1 MGIVSGTISITRF
14 RVLGNLEMSLKK
26 INKNLQ
32 NYIGGDLLDTSHKA
46 EQKASWVMPTGT
58 IAGQDERDGDYWD
71 MSDCEL
77 GEHYLL
83 KLRIEKRKV
92 PTEVLNQVAKKE
104 INKLTSQH
112 WFMLGQTIGEMP
124 HINNLIRLGN
134 LETEGLER
142 IKKGP
147 AILVGAHMG
156 NWEFLLR
163 VGDLAGRRAGYVFRP
178 INNWILNK
186 IQIHRNKDA
195 NADFYR
201 KGRLAAIGMAS
212 KLKSGEIIGLT
223 GDQLLREG
231 IMVPFFGI
239 KTPTPQAAAV
249 MALKWNV
256 PIYMVRIERF
266 KGIKFKMTVE
276 DKLRIPS
283 NLDQKK
289 AVYQITKMISSRI
302 EDWIKEQPEQWLWAH
317 RRWGK

>member
-1 MGIVSGTISITRF
+1 MADPLSFRIKKQFDRYVHDPIAAMLAIPLFLILKILPFRISSYLCGSLMYLIAPLTSYNN
-14 RVLGNLEMSLKK
+14 RVKK
-26 INKNLQ
+26 HMKI
-32 NYIGGDLLDTSHKA
+32 A
-46 EQKASWVMPTGT
+46 FPQKS
-58 IAGQDERDGDYWD
+58 I
-71 MSDCEL
+71 
-77 GEHYLL
+77 H
-83 KLRIEKRKV
+83 
-92 PTEVLNQVAKKE
+92 E
-104 INKLTSQH
+104 INKLTRQH

-124 HINNLIRLGN
+124 HINHLIKIGHLK
-134 LETEGLER
+134 TEGLEK
-142 IKKGP
+142 IKNGP

-212 KLKSGEIIGLT
+212 KLKNAEVVGLT

-231 IMVPFFGI
+231 IQVPFFGI

-266 KGIKFKMTVE
+266 KGIRFRMTVE
-276 DKLRIPS
+276 ERLQIPK
-283 NLDQKK
+283 NLDKEK
-289 AVYQITKMISSRI
+289 AIFEITRLISQRI
-302 EDWIKEQPEQWLWAH
+302 EEWIIDRPEQWLWAH

>member
-1 MGIVSGTISITRF
+1 MADPLSFRIKKQFDRYIHDPIIAILAIPLFLILKMLPFYLSSYLCGSLMFIVGPMTSYNGRIKKHMQIAFPKKSIT
-14 RVLGNLEMSLKK
+14 
-26 INKNLQ
+26 
-32 NYIGGDLLDTSHKA
+32 
-46 EQKASWVMPTGT
+46 
-58 IAGQDERDGDYWD
+58 
-71 MSDCEL
+71 
-77 GEHYLL
+77 
-83 KLRIEKRKV
+83 
-92 PTEVLNQVAKKE
+92 E
-104 INKLTSQH
+104 INKLTKQH

-124 HINNLIRLGN
+124 HINRLIKIGH
-134 LETEGLER
+134 LETDGLD
-142 IKKGP
+142 KLKTGP

-249 MALKWNV
+249 MSLKWNV

-276 DKLRIPS
+276 DKIRIPS
-283 NLDQKK
+283 NLDKEK
-289 AVYQITKMISSRI
+289 AIYQITKMISARI

>member
-1 MGIVSGTISITRF
+1 MPDPLSFRIKKQFDRF
-14 RVLGNLEMSLKK
+14 VHDPIAAILAIPLFLILKCLPYKFSSYLCGALMYCIAPLTSYNKRVKKHLK
-26 INKNLQ
+26 IAFPNK
-32 NYIGGDLLDTSHKA
+32 S
-46 EQKASWVMPTGT
+46 
-58 IAGQDERDGDYWD
+58 R
-71 MSDCEL
+71 
-77 GEHYLL
+77 
-83 KLRIEKRKV
+83 
-92 PTEVLNQVAKKE
+92 KE
-104 INKLTSQH
+104 IYKLTSQH

-124 HINNLIRLGN
+124 HINNLIKLGN
-134 LETEGLER
+134 LETEGLEK

-186 IQIHRNKDA
+186 IQIYRNKDA

-212 KLKSGEIIGLT
+212 KLKNGEVVGLT

-231 IMVPFFGI
+231 ILVPFFGI
-239 KTPTPQAAAV
+239 DTPTPQAAAV

-256 PIYMVRIERF
+256 PIYMVRVERF
-266 KGIKFKMTVE
+266 KGIKFKLSVE
-276 DKLRIPS
+276 DKLKFPKH
-283 NLDQKK
+283 LDKDK
-289 AVYQITKMISSRI
+289 ATYEITRLISKRI
-302 EDWIKEQPEQWLWAH
+302 EEWIIDRPEQWLWAH

>member
-1 MGIVSGTISITRF
+1 MPDPLSFRIKKQFDRYIHDPIAAMLAIPLFLILKILPFKISSY
-14 RVLGNLEMSLKK
+14 LC
-26 INKNLQ
+26 
-32 NYIGGDLLDTSHKA
+32 GGL
-46 EQKASWVMPTGT
+46 M
-58 IAGQDERDGDYWD
+58 
-71 MSDCEL
+71 
-77 GEHYLL
+77 YLL
-83 KLRIEKRKV
+83 APLTSYNSRV
-92 PTEVLNQVAKKE
+92 KKHLKIAFPQKSIHE
-104 INKLTSQH
+104 INKLTRQH

-124 HINNLIRLGN
+124 HINHLIKIGHLK
-134 LETEGLER
+134 TEGLEK
-142 IKKGP
+142 IKNGP

-212 KLKSGEIIGLT
+212 KLKNAEVVGLT

-231 IMVPFFGI
+231 IQVPFFGI

-266 KGIKFKMTVE
+266 KGIKFKMTIE
-276 DKLRIPS
+276 ERLQFPK
-283 NLDQKK
+283 NLDKEK
-289 AVYQITKMISSRI
+289 AIFEITRLISQRI
-302 EDWIKEQPEQWLWAH
+302 EEWIIDRPEQWLWAH

>member
-1 MGIVSGTISITRF
+1 MSDPLSFRIKKQFDRYIHDPITAMLAIPLFLILKILPF
-14 RVLGNLEMSLKK
+14 RVSSYLCGGLMYLIAPLTSYNNRVKKHLK
-26 INKNLQ
+26 I
-32 NYIGGDLLDTSHKA
+32 A
-46 EQKASWVMPTGT
+46 FPQKS
-58 IAGQDERDGDYWD
+58 I
-71 MSDCEL
+71 
-77 GEHYLL
+77 H
-83 KLRIEKRKV
+83 
-92 PTEVLNQVAKKE
+92 E
-104 INKLTSQH
+104 INKLTRQH
-112 WFMLGQTIGEMP
+112 LFMLGQTIGEMP
-124 HINNLIRLGN
+124 HINHLIKIGHLK
-134 LETEGLER
+134 TEGLEK
-142 IKKGP
+142 IKNGP

-212 KLKSGEIIGLT
+212 KLKNAEVVGLT

-231 IMVPFFGI
+231 IQVPFFGI

-266 KGIKFKMTVE
+266 KGIKFRMTVE
-276 DKLRIPS
+276 ERLQIPK
-283 NLDQKK
+283 NLDKEK
-289 AVYQITKMISSRI
+289 GIFEITRLISQRI
-302 EDWIKEQPEQWLWAH
+302 EEWIIDRPEQWLWAH

>member
-1 MGIVSGTISITRF
+1 MPDPLSFRIKKQFDRYIHDPIIAILAIPLFLILKILPFNLSSYICGSLMYIVGPMTSYNGRIKKHMQIAFPKKSIT
-14 RVLGNLEMSLKK
+14 
-26 INKNLQ
+26 
-32 NYIGGDLLDTSHKA
+32 
-46 EQKASWVMPTGT
+46 
-58 IAGQDERDGDYWD
+58 
-71 MSDCEL
+71 
-77 GEHYLL
+77 
-83 KLRIEKRKV
+83 
-92 PTEVLNQVAKKE
+92 E
-104 INKLTSQH
+104 INKLTKQH

-124 HINNLIRLGN
+124 HINRLIKIGH
-134 LETEGLER
+134 LETDGLE
-142 IKKGP
+142 KLKTGP

-283 NLDQKK
+283 NLDKEK
-289 AVYQITKMISSRI
+289 AIYQITKMISSRI

>member
-1 MGIVSGTISITRF
+1 MPDPLSF
-14 RVLGNLEMSLKK
+14 RIKK
-26 INKNLQ
+26 Q
-32 NYIGGDLLDTSHKA
+32 FDRYIHD
-46 EQKASWVMPTGT
+46 P
-58 IAGQDERDGDYWD
+58 IAAIIAIP
-71 MSDCEL
+71 L
-77 GEHYLL
+77 FLLL
-83 KLRIEKRKV
+83 KLLPYKFSSYLCGTLMFLIAPLTSYNKRVKKHLKIV
-92 PTEVLNQVAKKE
+92 FPNKSKKE
-104 INKLTSQH
+104 INNLTSQH

-124 HINNLIRLGN
+124 HINNLIKLGN

-186 IQIHRNKDA
+186 IQIYRNKDA
-195 NADFYR
+195 HADFYR

-212 KLKSGEIIGLT
+212 KLKNGEVVGLT

-239 KTPTPQAAAV
+239 ETPTPQAAAV

-256 PIYMVRIERF
+256 PIYMVRVERF
-266 KGIKFKMTVE
+266 QGIKFKLSVE
-276 DKLRIPS
+276 DKLKFS
-283 NLDQKK
+283 KHLDKDK
-289 AVYQITKMISSRI
+289 ATYEITRLISKRI
-302 EDWIKEQPEQWLWAH
+302 EEWIIDRPEQWLWAH

>member
-1 MGIVSGTISITRF
+1 MPDPLSFRIKKQFDRYIHDPIAAMLAIPLFLILKILPFRISSYLCGSLMYLIAPLTSYNS
-14 RVLGNLEMSLKK
+14 RVKK
-26 INKNLQ
+26 HMKI
-32 NYIGGDLLDTSHKA
+32 A
-46 EQKASWVMPTGT
+46 FPQKS
-58 IAGQDERDGDYWD
+58 I
-71 MSDCEL
+71 
-77 GEHYLL
+77 H
-83 KLRIEKRKV
+83 
-92 PTEVLNQVAKKE
+92 E
-104 INKLTSQH
+104 INKLTRQH

-124 HINNLIRLGN
+124 HINHLIKIGH
-134 LETEGLER
+134 LETEGLEK
-142 IKKGP
+142 IKNGP

-212 KLKSGEIIGLT
+212 KLKNAEVVGLT

-231 IMVPFFGI
+231 IQVPFFGI

-266 KGIKFKMTVE
+266 KGIKFRMTIE
-276 DKLRIPS
+276 ERLQIPK
-283 NLDQKK
+283 NLDKEK
-289 AVYQITKMISSRI
+289 AIFEITRLISHRI
-302 EDWIKEQPEQWLWAH
+302 EEWIIDRPEQWLWAH

>member
-1 MGIVSGTISITRF
+1 MPDPLSFRIKKQFDRYIHDPVIAILAIPLFLILKMLPFNLSSYLCGSLMYIVGPMTSYNGRIKKHMQIAFPQKPIT
-14 RVLGNLEMSLKK
+14 
-26 INKNLQ
+26 
-32 NYIGGDLLDTSHKA
+32 
-46 EQKASWVMPTGT
+46 
-58 IAGQDERDGDYWD
+58 
-71 MSDCEL
+71 
-77 GEHYLL
+77 
-83 KLRIEKRKV
+83 
-92 PTEVLNQVAKKE
+92 E
-104 INKLTSQH
+104 INKLTKQH

-124 HINNLIRLGN
+124 HINRLIKIGH
-134 LETEGLER
+134 LETDGLD
-142 IKKGP
+142 KLKTGP

-283 NLDQKK
+283 NLDKKK

>member
-1 MGIVSGTISITRF
+1 
-14 RVLGNLEMSLKK
+14 
-26 INKNLQ
+26 
-32 NYIGGDLLDTSHKA
+32 
-46 EQKASWVMPTGT
+46 
-58 IAGQDERDGDYWD
+58 
-71 MSDCEL
+71 MSDPL
-77 GEHYLL
+77 SFRIKKQFDRYIHDPIAAMLAIPLFLILKILPFRISSYLCGGLMYLIAPLTSYNNRVKKHL
-83 KLRIEKRKV
+83 KIAFPQKSIH
-92 PTEVLNQVAKKE
+92 E
-104 INKLTSQH
+104 INKLTRQH

-124 HINNLIRLGN
+124 HINHLIKIGHLK
-134 LETEGLER
+134 TEGLEK
-142 IKKGP
+142 IKNGP

-212 KLKSGEIIGLT
+212 KLKNAEVVGLT

-231 IMVPFFGI
+231 IQVPFFGI

-266 KGIKFKMTVE
+266 KGIRFRMTVE
-276 DKLRIPS
+276 ERLQIPK
-283 NLDQKK
+283 NLDKEK
-289 AVYQITKMISSRI
+289 GIFQITRLISQRI
-302 EDWIKEQPEQWLWAH
+302 EEWIIDRPEQWLWAH

>member
-1 MGIVSGTISITRF
+1 MADPLSFRIKKQFDRYIHDPIIAILAIPLFLILKILPFNLSSYLCGSLMCIVGPMTSYHGRIKKHMQIAFPKKSIT
-14 RVLGNLEMSLKK
+14 
-26 INKNLQ
+26 
-32 NYIGGDLLDTSHKA
+32 
-46 EQKASWVMPTGT
+46 
-58 IAGQDERDGDYWD
+58 
-71 MSDCEL
+71 
-77 GEHYLL
+77 
-83 KLRIEKRKV
+83 
-92 PTEVLNQVAKKE
+92 E
-104 INKLTSQH
+104 INKLTKQH

-124 HINNLIRLGN
+124 HINHLIKMGH
-134 LETEGLER
+134 LETEGLN
-142 IKKGP
+142 KLKNGP

-276 DKLRIPS
+276 DKLKIPT
-283 NLDQKK
+283 NLDKEK
-289 AVYQITKMISSRI
+289 AIYQITKMISSRI

>member
-1 MGIVSGTISITRF
+1 MPDPLSF
-14 RVLGNLEMSLKK
+14 RIKKQFDRYIHDPIAAMFAIPLFLILKILPCRLSSYLCGSLMYLVAPLTSYNGRVKK
-26 INKNLQ
+26 N
-32 NYIGGDLLDTSHKA
+32 
-46 EQKASWVMPTGT
+46 MR
-58 IAGQDERDGDYWD
+58 IAFPKKPR
-71 MSDCEL
+71 
-77 GEHYLL
+77 
-83 KLRIEKRKV
+83 
-92 PTEVLNQVAKKE
+92 KE
-104 INKLTSQH
+104 IDKLTKQH

-124 HINNLIRLGN
+124 HINYLIKSGCLK
-134 LETEGLER
+134 TEGLEK
-142 IKKGP
+142 IKTGP

-186 IQIHRNKDA
+186 IQIQRNKDA

-212 KLKSGEIIGLT
+212 KIKSGEIVGLT

-239 KTPTPQAAAV
+239 ETPTPQAAAV
-249 MALKWNV
+249 MSLKWNV

-266 KGIKFKMTVE
+266 NGLKFKMTVE
-276 DKLRIPS
+276 DKLKIPKD
-283 NLDQKK
+283 LDKEK
-289 AVYQITKMISSRI
+289 AIYEITKLISSRI
-302 EDWIKEQPEQWLWAH
+302 EEWIINKPEQWLWAH

>member
-1 MGIVSGTISITRF
+1 MPDPLSF
-14 RVLGNLEMSLKK
+14 RIKK
-26 INKNLQ
+26 Q
-32 NYIGGDLLDTSHKA
+32 FDRYVHD
-46 EQKASWVMPTGT
+46 P
-58 IAGQDERDGDYWD
+58 IAAIIAIP
-71 MSDCEL
+71 L
-77 GEHYLL
+77 FLIL
-83 KLRIEKRKV
+83 KLLPYKFSSYFCGTLMYLIAPLTSYNNRVKKHLKIVFPNKSR
-92 PTEVLNQVAKKE
+92 KE
-104 INKLTSQH
+104 INKITLQH

-124 HINNLIRLGN
+124 HINNLIKLGN

-186 IQIHRNKDA
+186 IQIYRNKDA

-212 KLKSGEIIGLT
+212 KLKNGEVVGLT

-256 PIYMVRIERF
+256 PIFMVRVERF
-266 KGIKFKMTVE
+266 KGIKFKLCVE
-276 DKLRIPS
+276 DKLKFPKY
-283 NLDQKK
+283 LDKDK
-289 AVYQITKMISSRI
+289 ATYEITRLISKRI
-302 EDWIKEQPEQWLWAH
+302 EEWIIDRPEQWLWAH

>member
-1 MGIVSGTISITRF
+1 MADPLSFRIKKQFDRYVHDPIIAILAIPLFLILKILPFNLSSYLCGSLMYIVGPMTSYNGRIKKHMQIAFPQKSIT
-14 RVLGNLEMSLKK
+14 
-26 INKNLQ
+26 
-32 NYIGGDLLDTSHKA
+32 
-46 EQKASWVMPTGT
+46 
-58 IAGQDERDGDYWD
+58 
-71 MSDCEL
+71 
-77 GEHYLL
+77 
-83 KLRIEKRKV
+83 
-92 PTEVLNQVAKKE
+92 E
-104 INKLTSQH
+104 INKLTKQH

-124 HINNLIRLGN
+124 HINRLIKIGH
-134 LETEGLER
+134 LETDGLD
-142 IKKGP
+142 KLKTGP

-283 NLDQKK
+283 NLDKEK
-289 AVYQITKMISSRI
+289 AIYQITKMISSRI